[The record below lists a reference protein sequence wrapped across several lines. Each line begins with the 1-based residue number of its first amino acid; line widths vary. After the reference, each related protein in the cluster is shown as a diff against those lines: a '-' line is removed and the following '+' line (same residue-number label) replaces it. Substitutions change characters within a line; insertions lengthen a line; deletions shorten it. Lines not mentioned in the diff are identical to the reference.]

1 MHARGSHRCGGSE
14 ASEVHVRCAGTR
26 ALFIGTRCGRE
37 ARGSRRSIVR
47 NGKTE
52 PAQTL
57 VGLLPPFQIDSKLA
71 RGGNHGSRRPPPAIS
86 RAVQVRVIIV
96 RTGGQLLGP
105 PRH

>member
-26 ALFIGTRCGRE
+26 ALSIGTRCGRE

-71 RGGNHGSRRPPPAIS
+71 RGGGTTGQGDPPP
-86 RAVQVRVIIV
+86 RYHVRYRSV
-96 RTGGQLLGP
+96 L
-105 PRH
+105 

>member
-26 ALFIGTRCGRE
+26 ALSIGTRCGRE

-71 RGGNHGSRRPPPAIS
+71 RGGEP
-86 RAVQVRVIIV
+86 RVKA
-96 RTGGQLLGP
+96 TP
-105 PRH
+105 PRDITCGTGPCYNSSNGGTAFGTP